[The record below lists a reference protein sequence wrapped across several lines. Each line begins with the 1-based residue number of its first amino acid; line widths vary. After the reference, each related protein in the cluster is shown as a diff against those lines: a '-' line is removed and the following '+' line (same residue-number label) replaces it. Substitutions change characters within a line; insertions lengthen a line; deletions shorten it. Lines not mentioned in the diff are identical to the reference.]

1 MNAHT
6 VPLRSQSYDDL
17 RDQRIEE
24 SRPAD
29 WPPAHHVHTPIVYRD
44 MHLQLDGP
52 EACSVV
58 CLGEMVW
65 APTWPDLKCEIDQ
78 RLSTDRVCAGPDAVR
93 SLIAP
98 LVEGGR
104 S

>member
-6 VPLRSQSYDDL
+6 VPIRSQSYDDL

-29 WPPAHHVHTPIVYRD
+29 WPPVSPYDDAPIVYRD
-44 MHLQLDGP
+44 MHIHFGH
-52 EACSVV
+52 ESGVYV
-58 CLGEMVW
+58 ICLGEMVW
-65 APTWPDLKCEIDQ
+65 APTWPDLKREIDQ
-78 RLSTDRVCAGPDAVR
+78 RLSTDRVCAGPVR
-93 SLIAP
+93 SLVAP
-98 LVEGGR
+98 LVGGR